1 MKCPTASK
9 IPVQVAICVLAIGC
23 ALNLC
28 PAAVDPEDE
37 LKAAVVLS
45 FVRYAEWPPSD
56 SNSAPVI
63 VGVLGRKSLAD
74 ALRRTLEGKTAGSRK
89 IQTLELKANQ
99 DARGCQIIYLAL
111 TKVSELKREL
121 TAFNESTRAITIGE
135 DDKFLE
141 LGGAVNLH
149 MTDGHVGFE
158 VNVNTIE
165 SKGVTISSK
174 LLRFGQV
181 RRSAETP

>member
-1 MKCPTASK
+1 MHHFH
-9 IPVQVAICVLAIGC
+9 VQAIGGR
-23 ALNLC
+23 
-28 PAAVDPEDE
+28 
-37 LKAAVVLS
+37 LKWLKPIR
-45 FVRYAEWPPSD
+45 VRAS
-56 SNSAPVI
+56 
-63 VGVLGRKSLAD
+63 
-74 ALRRTLEGKTAGSRK
+74 
-89 IQTLELKANQ
+89 QNQ

-111 TKVSELKREL
+111 TKVSDLKREL

-158 VNVNTIE
+158 VNVSTIE
-165 SKGVTISSK
+165 SRGVTISSK

-181 RRSAETP
+181 RRGVETP